1 MRSSNIERVSP
12 SMFPIVQLIK
22 KEMKGE
28 FTPDEGE
35 RIIKHIIMLM
45 KPNDVSE
52 LLNKLKYSISNIS
65 EVLLTSILN
74 FQLNSLDIIE
84 RNEPSIDERLD
95 NHLTIKEVCDL
106 MKISR
111 PTFDNWKRQGL
122 KVGCIEEI
130 AWRQGLISDDELR
143 ENAKP
148 LIKSGYG
155 AYLNNLLQS
164 S

>member
-122 KVGCIEEI
+122 KVYNIGK
-130 AWRQGLISDDELR
+130 RVYVSSSELN
-143 ENAKP
+143 EFV
-148 LIKSGYG
+148 KSKGK
-155 AYLNNLLQS
+155 
-164 S
+164 